1 MKFSVQYY
9 QSKTHFVM
17 FVGHGGA
24 NGSLVFCAWVIL
36 LQDVSS
42 SQIVSVSNLF
52 FRVVLQFLVQ
62 QLHLLTYSEWF
73 LDLSEILGENQM
85 GSQGRRKGTKTGKCA
100 VALPCI
106 YLHSPLLLTALQK
119 SCNARP
125 YQQ

>member
-9 QSKTHFVM
+9 QSKTHFLM

-24 NGSLVFCAWVIL
+24 NCSLAFCAWVIL

-42 SQIVSVSNLF
+42 SLIVSVSNLF

-62 QLHLLTYSEWF
+62 QLHLLTYSECF
-73 LDLSEILGENQM
+73 LDLSEILDENQV
-85 GSQGRRKGTKTGKCA
+85 GSQGRRKGTKAGKCA